1 MSRPIVILGARGMLG
16 TEVVSQLRA
25 VGRRH
30 VAYDLPE
37 WDITRADDLAAA
49 VPHGGVVV
57 NCAAY
62 TNVDGAERES
72 DLAHE
77 VNGRA
82 VGRLGDL
89 ARERD
94 AAVIHISTDFVFDG
108 RLDRPYVETDVP
120 NPLNVYGRSKLAGE
134 QALQASG
141 CTHCIVRVQ
150 WTYGRAGRNFV
161 TKILD
166 LARTKDTL
174 RVVDDQVGSPTS
186 TRQVAEVLRA
196 MIDAP
201 AFPTGLF
208 HMAAAGYAGRH
219 EVARF
224 IVERAGLGVR
234 IEPCG
239 SEAFATP
246 AVRPKNSRFDCTRLR
261 QWLGRPIRKWQPE
274 LAQFVEGLC
283 NYS

>member
-1 MSRPIVILGARGMLG
+1 MLG
-16 TEVVSQLRA
+16 TELASQLRA
-25 VGRRH
+25 AGH
-30 VAYDLPE
+30 DPIAYDLPD

-72 DLAHE
+72 ELAHE
-77 VNGRA
+77 VNARA

-94 AAVIHISTDFVFDG
+94 TTVLHISTDFVFDG
-108 RLDRPYVETDVP
+108 RLDRPYVETDPP

-166 LARTKDTL
+166 LARTKDVL
-174 RVVDDQVGSPTS
+174 RVVDDQIGSPTS

-201 AFPTGLF
+201 AWPTGLF
-208 HMAAAGYAGRH
+208 HMAAAGYASRC

-224 IVERAGLGVR
+224 IVERAGLSVR

-246 AVRPKNSRFDCTRLR
+246 ATRPRNSRFDCTRLR

-283 NYS
+283 DYS

>member
-25 VGRRH
+25 AGRRY

-37 WDITRADDLAAA
+37 WDITRTEDLAAA
-49 VPHGGVVV
+49 VPDGGIVI

-89 ARERD
+89 ARARE

-108 RLDRPYVETDVP
+108 RLDRPYVETDAP

-141 CTHCIVRVQ
+141 CPYCIVRVQ

-166 LARTKDTL
+166 LARTKDML

-208 HMAAAGYAGRH
+208 HMAAAGYASRH

-224 IVERAGLGVR
+224 IVERAGLSVR

-274 LAQFVEGLC
+274 LAQFVEGSC

>member
-1 MSRPIVILGARGMLG
+1 MLG
-16 TEVVSQLRA
+16 TELASQLRTA
-25 VGRRH
+25 GH
-30 VAYDLPE
+30 DPVAYDLPD

-49 VPHGGVVV
+49 VSHGGVVV

-72 DLAHE
+72 ELAHE
-77 VNGRA
+77 VNARA

-89 ARERD
+89 ARERNT
-94 AAVIHISTDFVFDG
+94 AVLHISTDFVFDG
-108 RLDRPYVETDVP
+108 RLDRPYVETDAP

-134 QALQASG
+134 QAIQASG

-166 LARTKDTL
+166 LARTKDVL
-174 RVVDDQVGSPTS
+174 RVVDDQIGSPTS

-201 AFPTGLF
+201 TWPTGLF
-208 HMAAAGYAGRH
+208 HMAAAGYASRY

-224 IVERAGLGVR
+224 IVERAGLSVR
-234 IEPCG
+234 IDPCG
-239 SEAFATP
+239 SGAFATP

-261 QWLGRPIRKWQPE
+261 QVLGRPIRKWQPE
-274 LAQFVEGLC
+274 LAEFVEALC